1 MSLQDV
7 FCVKCQSNLGSRA
20 YVPPRQQWG
29 SPPPP
34 DNVRGQPLS
43 VIQGSPAVVQ
53 GSASSIGHTRKG
65 SEPYYEDVDPR
76 FAVEEPSDDGFARD
90 SALPNAL
97 TPGGHINPVPTPG
110 AAFINAN
117 VPGGFPITPAGS
129 GDPSVARQDS
139 YGFSRM
145 QAQHPQHDVGYLH
158 PRYVSGGGIS
168 PNESNSSPG
177 DHSSLEQEAGEAGS
191 ERASEASHFTSISE
205 RPVNPNWRP
214 GPAQGGPGDVGPAPQ
229 RSRQHDVILGANPD
243 FSIPGVG
250 AGRGGRARSGSRA
263 ATASGNV
270 GGGFTPGGRYPGDI

>member
-1 MSLQDV
+1 MSTVQ
-7 FCVKCQSNLGSRA
+7 A
-20 YVPPRQQWG
+20 
-29 SPPPP
+29 
-34 DNVRGQPLS
+34 
-43 VIQGSPAVVQ
+43 SPAVGQ
-53 GSASSIGHTRKG
+53 GSSSGMGHSRKE

-76 FAVEEPSDDGFARD
+76 FAVEEPSDDGFTRD
-90 SALPNAL
+90 SALPNVL
-97 TPGGHINPVPTPG
+97 TPGGHVNPAPTPG

-117 VPGGFPITPAGS
+117 VPGGYPMTPAS
-129 GDPSVARQDS
+129 ADANIPRQDS

-177 DHSSLEQEAGEAGS
+177 EHSLLEQEAGNEAGS

-214 GPAQGGPGDVGPAPQ
+214 GPQQGGGGGMVGSQAPQ
-229 RSRQHDVILGANPD
+229 SQPQRNRQHDVILGANPD

-250 AGRGGRARSGSRA
+250 AGRGGRQRSGSRA
-263 ATASGNV
+263 ATASGMV